1 MQETQVWSLGWEDPL
16 EEEMATH
23 SSILVWKIPRTEE
36 PGRLQSMVLQR
47 VGHSWVTKH
56 IYHFCCRPDR
66 YWRQPGRLV
75 HVCVTLVAL
84 EGPGVCR
91 RVVSVGVCHPREAS
105 LATLASVCCPFI
117 EKSHYWGDQD
127 EIPLFPS
134 KCLLTGLCW
143 ILSHWETVPLITS
156 WLHIFTSWL
165 PPGRTSWEGSSPPVF
180 PGVPT
185 EPWENMSNL
194 FCQLIEVQV
203 APLSHVSTPA
213 FLPSFPFLL
222 RLSST
227 TPLILQALSCVDGVG
242 RIGRALLIDLWR
254 KMVCCLQDLAAK

>member
-156 WLHIFTSWL
+156 WLHIFL
-165 PPGRTSWEGSSPPVF
+165 DFQR
-180 PGVPT
+180 
-185 EPWENMSNL
+185 L
-194 FCQLIEVQV
+194 KK
-203 APLSHVSTPA
+203 
-213 FLPSFPFLL
+213 FLL
-222 RLSST
+222 TWTIFKVFIEFVTVFLLVYVLVFWPTGMWDLST
-227 TPLILQALSCVDGVG
+227 LTWDQTHTPCLERQGLKVSLDHQGNPSVIFLKSHCNTLQFKMSLS
-242 RIGRALLIDLWR
+242 
-254 KMVCCLQDLAAK
+254 M

>member
-23 SSILVWKIPRTEE
+23 SSILVWKIPWTEE

-47 VGHSWVTKH
+47 VRHSWVTKH
-56 IYHFCCRPDR
+56 IYHFCCGPDR
-66 YWRQPGRLV
+66 CWRQPGRLV
-75 HVCVTLVAL
+75 HDCVTLIAL

-105 LATLASVCCPFI
+105 LATLASVCCLFM

-143 ILSHWETVPLITS
+143 ILSHWETVPLITG
-156 WLHIFTSWL
+156 WLHYISWFSKIKKNFCLRGPFLKSLLNLLQYFFWFTFWFFGQQACGILAPWPGIKPTLPALKGKVSTTG
-165 PPGRTSWEGSSPPVF
+165 PPGKSFSD
-180 PGVPT
+180 
-185 EPWENMSNL
+185 
-194 FCQLIEVQV
+194 
-203 APLSHVSTPA
+203 
-213 FLPSFPFLL
+213 FLKKSL
-222 RLSST
+222 
-227 TPLILQALSCVDGVG
+227 
-242 RIGRALLIDLWR
+242 
-254 KMVCCLQDLAAK
+254 